1 MATIKTAVDIDIKVD
16 GQATVQ
22 QAATAYEDLGDAVA
36 KTQLEA
42 EKLAQQFGIND
53 ARTQE
58 AIKVAGKY
66 KGELEQLDFAIEAAK
81 GGSDQLFRASQGVLG
96 GFEAAAGA
104 AALFGVENENLEA
117 TLVKLQ
123 GAMALSQGL
132 KDFNEFL
139 PAIKNVAGTVTGP
152 LIKAFQGFGKA
163 ARVAI
168 ASTGIGLLV
177 VGIASIV
184 GYWDK
189 IKESISGVS
198 KAQNDLLESQQQSV
212 AASEQQLDAI
222 SEQENILKLQGKT
235 DEEILQMKIDQTEVT
250 IKNLQLQLETQK
262 QVKKAQVETAQR
274 NKDILQGI
282 IRFVTLPITAIL
294 KGVDLITEGLV
305 KIGAMDKALNLEEGF
320 SGGLA
325 GLIFDPEEVAAE
337 GDKAIEE
344 TEKRIVSLENTLAG
358 YRLGQREK
366 SKQRAKEQA
375 DEDKQ
380 EKEDAVQREKDFQER
395 LKQVQQE
402 QLDREQQEYEDSLK
416 NLENYYK
423 QKELLLTQSLR
434 DGTISQEEF
443 DQQMR
448 KMQQEQLEAQLQ
460 VQRDYGQDTTAT
472 ELEIAQQQIEVN
484 KERNDSIKTQDEALA
499 AGKKALYNS
508 VMDLGSAVIGL
519 VGEQTRVGKALAL
532 SQIAADT
539 AVALTGAL
547 KNSQSATPDNL
558 ATGGLAGVAKYIA
571 LAATILNNA
580 KRAKDILKGGGSA
593 SVSVSGGSAVIP
605 QVNTRQLQGST
616 LGQDFSGGTRV
627 FVTEGDISKT
637 QRRVQNLQRVSVV
650 GG

>member
-16 GQATVQ
+16 GQTSVQ
-22 QAATAYEDLGDAVA
+22 QAATAYEDLGDAVS

-66 KGELEQLDFAIEAAK
+66 KGELEQLDFAIDAAK

-139 PAIKNVAGTVTGP
+139 PAIKNVAGSVTGP
-152 LIKAFQGFGKA
+152 LVKAFQGFGKA

-168 ASTGIGLLV
+168 ASTGIGVLV

-184 GYWDK
+184 AYWDK

-198 KAQNDLLESQQQSV
+198 REQSDLLESQKESV
-212 AASEQQLDAI
+212 TASEEQLNAI
-222 SEQENILKLQGKT
+222 SQQENILKLQGKT

-320 SGGLA
+320 SVGLA
-325 GLIFDPEEVAAE
+325 GLIFDPEEVASEA
-337 GDKAIEE
+337 DKAIEE
-344 TEKRIVSLENTLAG
+344 AENKIITLENTLAG
-358 YRLGQREK
+358 YKLTAKERA
-366 SKQRAKEQA
+366 KQRAKEQA

-380 EKEDAVQREKDFQER
+380 EKEDAIQREKDFQDR
-395 LKQVQQE
+395 LKEVQQE
-402 QLDREQQEYEDSLK
+402 QIDREQKEYEDSLK

-423 QKELLLTQSLR
+423 EKELLLSQSLLN
-434 DGTISQEEF
+434 GEISQEQF

-448 KMQQEQLEAQLQ
+448 QMQQEQLEAQLQ
-460 VQRDYGQDTTAT
+460 VQRDYGQNTTET
-472 ELEIAQQQIEVN
+472 ELEIAQKQIEIN
-484 KERNDSIKTQDEALA
+484 KQRNDSIKTQDQALN
-499 AGKKALYNS
+499 AGKKALYDS
-508 VMDLGSAVIGL
+508 IMALGDAVIGL
-519 VGEQTRVGKALAL
+519 VGEQTKVGKGLAL

-539 AVALTGAL
+539 AVALTSAL
-547 KNSQSATPDNL
+547 RNSQSPTGDNI
-558 ATGGLAGVAKYIA
+558 ATGGLAGIAKYIA
-571 LAATILNNA
+571 LATTILGNA
-580 KRAKDILKGGGSA
+580 KRARDILKGGGSA
-593 SVSVSGGSAVIP
+593 SVSIGGSPSIP

-616 LGQDFSGGTRV
+616 LGQDFSGGTKV
-627 FVTEGDISKT
+627 YVTEGDISKT